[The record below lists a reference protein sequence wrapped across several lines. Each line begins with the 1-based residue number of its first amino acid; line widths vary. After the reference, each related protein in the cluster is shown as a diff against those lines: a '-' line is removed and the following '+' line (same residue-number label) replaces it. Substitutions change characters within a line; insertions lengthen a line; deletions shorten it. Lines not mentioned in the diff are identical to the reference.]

1 MYNYK
6 PVLATLL
13 TTLIAVVVS
22 YGLKYQQWLSV
33 KNTDWLSD
41 VRTAQPNKKN
51 LAIYNNSKQ
60 AHTHA
65 VIKHYVSTVVDALAH
80 YKTACTQLTQH
91 TRTHVRIAYFG
102 DSMIEGDIITEY
114 LRTYLQQTYGGSG
127 VGFVPLSAPTAGYTN
142 SYQLSFTT
150 NYLAYNFNVRDTV
163 NNYKPYLS
171 GYVFDVAPNTTATS
185 KLALYNTYAKCNF
198 YLLGYNY
205 NSTTQ
210 VVETT
215 VNNKLVQLTLQPFS
229 AFKTLIKSS
238 TTSAAVTV
246 APYSKLAY
254 YGLQTEADTGIVLD
268 NYAFRGST
276 GMNLSVL
283 NYNLL
288 HQINVARPYDLVIVQ
303 YGLNIGT
310 NEQQDFSAY
319 QKTMQRVLR
328 YLKKC
333 MPQASFILV
342 SVGDKCYKQN
352 KQWVSAP
359 YIPYLIKTQQ
369 ALADSSAAYFFNLNT
384 TMGGVGGMLTWA
396 NADTALAQK
405 DYTHITSAGG
415 KKVAQE
421 LFNLIK

>member
-6 PVLATLL
+6 PLLATLL
-13 TTLIAVVVS
+13 TMLIAVLVS
-22 YGLKYQQWLSV
+22 YGLKYQQWLPI
-33 KNTDWLSD
+33 KNVDWLSD
-41 VRTAQPNKKN
+41 IRTAHPNKKN
-51 LAIYNNSKQ
+51 LAIYTNRKKKVT
-60 AHTHA
+60 HT
-65 VIKHYVSTVVDALAH
+65 VTTHYVPTLVDALAH
-80 YKTACTQLTQH
+80 YKTACAQVTQH

-114 LRTYLQQTYGGSG
+114 LRTYLQQTYGGAG

-142 SYQLSFTT
+142 SYQLSFSD
-150 NYLAYNFNVRDTV
+150 NYLTYNFNVRDTL

-171 GYVFDVAPNTTATS
+171 GYVFNIAENATATS
-185 KLALYNTYAKCNF
+185 KLTLYNTYAKCNF

-205 NSTTQ
+205 NSTVQ
-210 VVETT
+210 AVNIM
-215 VNNKLVQLTLQPFS
+215 VNNKPVALTLQPFS
-229 AFKTLIKSS
+229 AFKTLIKSG
-238 TTSAAVTV
+238 TKGTSVTLSS
-246 APYSKLAY
+246 YSKIAY

-288 HQINVARPYDLVIVQ
+288 HQINEVRPYDLVIVQ

-319 QKTMQRVLR
+319 QKTMQRVLA

-333 MPQASFILV
+333 IPQASFMLV

-352 KQWVSAP
+352 KQWISAP

-369 ALADSSAAYFFNLNT
+369 ALADSSGAYFFNLNT
-384 TMGGVGGMLTWA
+384 TMGGVGGMITWA

-415 KKVAQE
+415 KKVAQQ
-421 LFNLIK
+421 LFNVIK